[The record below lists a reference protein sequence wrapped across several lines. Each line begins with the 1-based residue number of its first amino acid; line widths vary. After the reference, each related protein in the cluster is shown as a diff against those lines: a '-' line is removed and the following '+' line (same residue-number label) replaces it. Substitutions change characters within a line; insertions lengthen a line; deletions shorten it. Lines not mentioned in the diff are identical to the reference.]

1 MRLPTVLLVL
11 HFLDNGYVTLLGE
24 AKVCGIADGFPQD
37 QKFHF
42 NPNNSGIFIDKFVEA
57 KNSSVSHSV
66 FVIWFI
72 ALLMHI
78 ALVFARIW
86 NCTLF
91 LLHVYSVCQQLVQD
105 CMLF

>member
-1 MRLPTVLLVL
+1 MRLPIVLLVL

-42 NPNNSGIFIDKFVEA
+42 NPNNSGILETSLLRPKTVLCRILC
-57 KNSSVSHSV
+57 SL
-66 FVIWFI
+66 IWFI
-72 ALLMHI
+72 ALLMHTAI
-78 ALVFARIW
+78 VFARIW

-91 LLHVYSVCQQLVQD
+91 
-105 CMLF
+105 